1 MVVALNFIRVVVSSE
16 HILKAKDP
24 LPRKIHTCAF
34 ILKILHTTWVYGLR
48 SKKFFCH
55 FFSLVIL
62 SSCFPAF
69 PIMLMIP
76 QTVSSTQSSKAGLPH
91 CLTPGSTIHCKW
103 QSLDGAQHTGW
114 PYAAYLQLHLSASQ
128 VLLTQNIRC

>member
-1 MVVALNFIRVVVSSE
+1 MLFILIVLLIFLVFFVGFPFPPLNVSGCGFNLCLTMVVALNFVRVVVSSE
-16 HILKAKDP
+16 HILEAKDP

-34 ILKILHTTWVYGLR
+34 MLKILPTTWVYGLR

-55 FFSLVIL
+55 SFSLVIL

-76 QTVSSTQSSKAGLPH
+76 QTVSST
-91 CLTPGSTIHCKW
+91 
-103 QSLDGAQHTGW
+103 
-114 PYAAYLQLHLSASQ
+114 
-128 VLLTQNIRC
+128 